1 MSMQFPVANPP
12 QDEGPERFDPAL
24 LTQSAAMRLV
34 WFEKECLIE
43 HARLTQACSA
53 ILQTICSPGE
63 GAGFNRLGTMVL
75 VIGPAR
81 VGKTTLIEE
90 LKKRLLERARE
101 RMMHDPSHL
110 PFVSVNAPEA
120 GSGRFNWVDYY
131 TAVLRAVNYPFLHRE
146 KMGVRVRDLREA
158 MEEAL
163 IHHQPYAV
171 IVDEAHH
178 LAKAASGR
186 GLQDQLD
193 HLKYL
198 ENRTGVCHVLVGTY
212 EMRRFR
218 TVTAQLAG
226 RSIDV
231 HFPRY
236 DATVKEDREEF
247 RSTLWAL
254 QRQLP
259 VEEEPL
265 LAEYSWEMLYARSMG
280 CIGLLKLHLNRALS
294 LALTEEASTV
304 TEDHLKATAT
314 SEDRLKE
321 MVNTALKGE
330 EDLMEAKGADERLLT
345 LLGLREPEMLLKR
358 GATPS
363 EATHDRSKAASS
375 FHGRKPGDRKPVR
388 DPIGPQPDH
397 TQADGDEDKHRIAG

>member
-1 MSMQFPVANPP
+1 MSTQAPHVNQP
-12 QDEGPERFDPAL
+12 QDEGPERFDSLL
-24 LTQSAAMRLV
+24 LTQPAAVRLA

-43 HARLTQACSA
+43 HARLDQACSD
-53 ILQTICSPGE
+53 ILQMICSPGE

-90 LKKRLLERARE
+90 LKRRLSDRARE
-101 RMMHDPSHL
+101 RMMQDPNHR
-110 PFVSVNAPEA
+110 PFVSVSAPES
-120 GSGRFNWVDYY
+120 GRGRFNWVDYY
-131 TAVLRAVNYPFLHRE
+131 IAVLRAVNYPFLKRE
-146 KMGVRVRDLREA
+146 KAGVRVRDLREA

-163 IHHQPYAV
+163 IQHQPYAV

-193 HLKYL
+193 HLKDL

-236 DATVKEDREEF
+236 DATKKEDREEF
-247 RSTLWAL
+247 RSALWAL

-265 LAEYSWEMLYARSMG
+265 LTEYSWEMLYARSIG
-280 CIGLLKLHLNRALS
+280 CIGLLKLHLNRALGV
-294 LALTEEASTV
+294 ALSEGAKTV
-304 TEDHLKATAT
+304 TEKHLKATAL

-321 MVNTALKGE
+321 MLSTALKGE
-330 EDLMEAKGADERLLT
+330 QDLAEPEGAEERLLG
-345 LLGLREPEMLLKR
+345 LLGLREAEQKKTTAVPKEEQPTSAPL
-358 GATPS
+358 
-363 EATHDRSKAASS
+363 SK
-375 FHGRKPGDRKPVR
+375 GRKPGDRCPGR
-388 DPIGPQPDH
+388 DGIGSGLDTEQQN
-397 TQADGDEDKHRIAG
+397 TDEYRERAVG

>member
-1 MSMQFPVANPP
+1 MSNQPP
-12 QDEGPERFDPAL
+12 LGNQPQEEGPERFAPEL
-24 LTQSAAMRLV
+24 LTQPAAVRLA

-43 HARLTQACSA
+43 HARLDHACSA
-53 ILQTICSPGE
+53 ILQVICSPGE

-81 VGKTTLIEE
+81 VGKTTLIKDV
-90 LKKRLLERARE
+90 KKRLLERAKE

-110 PFVSVNAPEA
+110 PFVSVSAPES
-120 GSGRFNWVDYY
+120 GRGRFNWVDYY
-131 TAVLRAVNYPFLHRE
+131 TAVLREVNYPFLKQE
-146 KMGVRVRDLREA
+146 KVGVRVRDFREA

-163 IHHQPYAV
+163 IQHQPYAV

-193 HLKYL
+193 HLKDL

-226 RSIDV
+226 RSVDV

-236 DATVKEDREEF
+236 DAVVKEDREEF

-265 LAEYSWEMLYARSMG
+265 LTEHVWEMLYARSIG

-294 LALTEEASTV
+294 LALSEGAKTV
-304 TEDHLKATAT
+304 TEAHLKATAL

-321 MVNTALKGE
+321 MLNTALLGE
-330 EDLMEAKGADERLLT
+330 QDLTEPEGADERLLG
-345 LLGLREPEMLLKR
+345 LLGLRNTEEKNPISRPKEEHS
-358 GATPS
+358 PS
-363 EATHDRSKAASS
+363 SPPSK
-375 FHGRKPGDRKPVR
+375 GQRPGDRLPGR
-388 DPIGPQPDH
+388 DLIGPDAEQL
-397 TQADGDEDKHRIAG
+397 QQDEDGRRAVG